1 MPPRLIPRILRVNHA
16 GEHGAVAI
24 YSAQLAHARR
34 AHPDL
39 IPWLED
45 TLAHEQTHRTRFREA
60 MPARHAKPCRL
71 MFVWSFGGA
80 ALGALTAL
88 GGRTGIYVCTAA
100 VERTVHKH
108 LVEQIAFLDRADPAL
123 AQIVRDILVEEDAHL
138 AHAEAHHNT
147 NGIVARALAAFVS
160 AATETLI
167 FVSTRGDSLRLRS
180 DMRANSPPPCGEG
193 PGVGVTAAPLQSTA
207 PTPPIPTFPRKGGRS

>member
-1 MPPRLIPRILRVNHA
+1 MLTMPRLIPRILRVNHA

-39 IPWLED
+39 VAWLEE
-45 TLAHEQTHRTRFREA
+45 TLAHEERHRARFREA
-60 MPARHAKPCRL
+60 MPSRAAKPCRL

-80 ALGALTAL
+80 ALGALTAAC
-88 GGRTGIYVCTAA
+88 GRAGIYVCTAA

-108 LVEQIAFLDRADPAL
+108 LVEQIAFLDRTDPPL
-123 AQIVRDILVEEDAHL
+123 AAIVRDILVEEDAHL

-147 NGIVARALAAFVS
+147 HGVFACALSAIVS

-167 FVSTRGDSLRLRS
+167 FISTRGDSLRLNRS
-180 DMRANSPPPCGEG
+180 MRAH
-193 PGVGVTAAPLQSTA
+193 
-207 PTPPIPTFPRKGGRS
+207 

>member
-39 IPWLED
+39 IPWLSE

-60 MPARHAKPCRL
+60 MPSHEAKPCRL

-88 GGRTGIYVCTAA
+88 CGRTGIYVCTAA
-100 VERTVHKH
+100 VERTVHRH
-108 LVEQIAFLDRADPAL
+108 LVEQIAFLERADPPL
-123 AQIVRDILVEEDAHL
+123 AQIVRDILTEEDAHL

-147 NGIVARALAAFVS
+147 NGAFARALSAIVS

-167 FVSTRGDSLRLRS
+167 FLSTRGDSLRLTQA
-180 DMRANSPPPCGEG
+180 M
-193 PGVGVTAAPLQSTA
+193 AA
-207 PTPPIPTFPRKGGRS
+207 G

>member
-1 MPPRLIPRILRVNHA
+1 MQPRLIPRILRVDHA

-34 AHPDL
+34 RHPDL
-39 IPWLED
+39 VPWLQE
-45 TLAHEQTHRTRFREA
+45 TLAHEERHRARFREA
-60 MPARHAKPCRL
+60 MPTRAAKPCRL

-80 ALGALTAL
+80 ALGALTAAC
-88 GGRTGIYVCTAA
+88 GRTGIYVCTAA

-108 LVEQIAFLDRADPAL
+108 LVEQIAFLDRADPPL
-123 AQIVRDILVEEDAHL
+123 AAIVRDILVEEDQHL

-147 NGIVARALAAFVS
+147 RGLFAGALSALVS

-167 FVSTRGDSLRLRS
+167 FISTRGDSLRLKS
-180 DMRANSPPPCGEG
+180 AL
-193 PGVGVTAAPLQSTA
+193 AAH
-207 PTPPIPTFPRKGGRS
+207 

>member
-1 MPPRLIPRILRVNHA
+1 MHLRLIRRILRVNHA

-39 IPWLED
+39 VPWLED
-45 TLAHEQTHRTRFREA
+45 TLGHEQRHRARFSEA

-80 ALGALTAL
+80 MLGALTAAC
-88 GGRTGIYVCTAA
+88 GRAGVYVCTAA

-108 LVEQIAFLDRADPAL
+108 LVEQIAFLDRADPEL
-123 AQIVRDILVEEDAHL
+123 AAAVRDILVEEDTHL
-138 AHAEAHHNT
+138 AHAEAHHDT
-147 NGIVARALAAFVS
+147 RSLFARALGALVS

-167 FVSTRGDSLRLRS
+167 LLSTRGDSLRLRS
-180 DMRANSPPPCGEG
+180 AM
-193 PGVGVTAAPLQSTA
+193 AA
-207 PTPPIPTFPRKGGRS
+207 R

>member
-1 MPPRLIPRILRVNHA
+1 VRSCLIRRILRVNHA

-39 IPWLED
+39 VPWLED
-45 TLAHEQTHRTRFREA
+45 TLGHEQRHRTRFSEA
-60 MPARHAKPCRL
+60 MPTRAAKPCRL
-71 MFVWSFGGA
+71 MFVWSWGGA
-80 ALGALTAL
+80 ALGAITAAC
-88 GGRTGIYVCTAA
+88 GRTGVYVCTAA

-108 LVEQIAFLDRADPAL
+108 LTEQIAFLDRADPPL

-138 AHAEAHHNT
+138 AHAEAHHGMRT
-147 NGIVARALAAFVS
+147 LFARALATLVS

-167 FVSTRGDSLRLRS
+167 LVSTRGDSLRLRS
-180 DMRANSPPPCGEG
+180 AI
-193 PGVGVTAAPLQSTA
+193 AAS
-207 PTPPIPTFPRKGGRS
+207 